1 MSYVSPFS
9 AVFFVTSISQFQ
21 VGDKYFF
28 FKYYVRLYFHSYYPR
43 KYWPGC
49 QDYLNNTLITKKQ
62 KQTNF
67 TWRTANA
74 EVDRHGA
81 APTYRLTMS
90 GAKLPLAR
98 PLGIGGRRFT
108 PAAQNVSAALRS
120 KPIKHSSATT
130 CDRKSKTHTVG
141 THSPINH
148 SISTSVVTIL
158 K

>member
-1 MSYVSPFS
+1 M
-9 AVFFVTSISQFQ
+9 
-21 VGDKYFF
+21 
-28 FKYYVRLYFHSYYPR
+28 
-43 KYWPGC
+43 
-49 QDYLNNTLITKKQ
+49 
-62 KQTNF
+62 
-67 TWRTANA
+67 RTATA

-158 K
+158 KLRCYNTSINKQKFVLPGKINHLSLRFELKMDQILLDFRFSMWIFYGFFTPANWTDIGWHHLVLW